1 MSSSV
6 WAWVVV
12 TAAVV
17 AVLGSLRW
25 GLADF
30 LLDEFGL
37 LTDSLTRGGQPD
49 RSLGGGVEAEQPEAT
64 YSSDSQWIVWP
75 DAAGAA
81 EWAGRAL
88 DFDWPE
94 VATRYEDVARINGLR

>member
-6 WAWVVV
+6 WVWVVV

-17 AVLGSLRW
+17 TVLGSLRW

-49 RSLGGGVEAEQPEAT
+49 GSLGGGVEAEQPEAT

-75 DAAGAA
+75 DAAGGGQGGGGAR
-81 EWAGRAL
+81 GRAG
-88 DFDWPE
+88 PRAGPRGAE
-94 VATRYEDVARINGLR
+94 GPPKK

>member
-6 WAWVVV
+6 WVWVVV

-17 AVLGSLRW
+17 TVLGSLRW
-25 GLADF
+25 GLADV

-49 RSLGGGVEAEQPEAT
+49 GSLGGGVGAEQPEAT

-75 DAAGAA
+75 DAAGAS
-81 EWAGRAL
+81 ERAGGAVVVEQP
-88 DFDWPE
+88 DG
-94 VATRYEDVARINGLR
+94 ATREVS